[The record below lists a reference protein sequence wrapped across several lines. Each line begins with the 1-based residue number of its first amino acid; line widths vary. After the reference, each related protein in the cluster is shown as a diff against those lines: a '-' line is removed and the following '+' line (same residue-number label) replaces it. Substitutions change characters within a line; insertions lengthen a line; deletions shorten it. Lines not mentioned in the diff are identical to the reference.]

1 MAAPRRWLI
10 TGVSSGLGRAIAEA
24 ALAAG
29 DHVAGTLR
37 KRDQFASFEALAPG
51 RAHAIALDVTED
63 DAPAVAVEEAVAR
76 LGGVDVLVNN
86 AGYALVGPVEDIS
99 LVEARQEMETNFFG
113 VLKMCQAVLP
123 HFHARGGGR
132 IINVASVAAVI
143 GFPMNGLYGASKMA
157 VYGLTETL
165 AKELSPYGVK
175 VTSIEPGGF
184 RTNFALGSMAFPE
197 KVSPHNRIAVEAT
210 QARMADFAR
219 IAQNDPAKG
228 AQAVLALAAMDKP
241 PVHLSLG
248 EDALAMITG
257 ALKGRIEEYERF
269 RDIGA
274 KTAFGG

>member
-1 MAAPRRWLI
+1 
-10 TGVSSGLGRAIAEA
+10 
-24 ALAAG
+24 
-29 DHVAGTLR
+29 
-37 KRDQFASFEALAPG
+37 
-51 RAHAIALDVTED
+51 
-63 DAPAVAVEEAVAR
+63 
-76 LGGVDVLVNN
+76 VLVNN

-99 LVEARQEMETNFFG
+99 LAEARREMETNFFG

-132 IINVASVAAVI
+132 IINISSVAAVI

-210 QARMADFAR
+210 KARMADFAR

-228 AQAVLALAAMDKP
+228 ALAILALAAMDKP

-257 ALKGRIEEYERF
+257 ALKGRIEEYERC
-269 RDIGA
+269 REIGA

>member
-1 MAAPRRWLI
+1 MAEPRRWLI

-29 DHVAGTLR
+29 DSVAGTLR
-37 KRDQFASFEALAPG
+37 RREQFANFEALAPG
-51 RAHAIALDVTED
+51 RAHALALDVTED
-63 DAPAVAVEEAVAR
+63 VAPARVVHEALAR
-76 LGGVDVLVNN
+76 LGGLDVLVNN

-99 LVEARQEMETNFFG
+99 LTEARREMETNFFG

-123 HFHARGGGR
+123 HFHSRGGGR
-132 IINVASVAAVI
+132 IINISSVAAVI

-210 QARMADFAR
+210 KARMADFAR
-219 IAQNDPAKG
+219 VAQNDPAKG

-248 EDALAMITG
+248 EDALAMITA
-257 ALKGRIEEYERF
+257 ALKGRIEEYERC
-269 RDIGA
+269 REIGA